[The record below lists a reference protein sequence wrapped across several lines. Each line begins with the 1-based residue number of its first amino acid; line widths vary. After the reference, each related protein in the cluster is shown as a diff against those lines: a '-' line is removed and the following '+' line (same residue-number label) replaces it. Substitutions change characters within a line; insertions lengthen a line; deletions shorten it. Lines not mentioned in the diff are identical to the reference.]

1 MRNVIVMIVV
11 AGLFLAVEG
20 VSGSRL
26 LGADPQWL
34 RLIVYMGIGAG
45 IILTVLGYAAIQ
57 FLNWER
63 GRVVGLFLIL
73 AVLVMLAAQTGYSG
87 LNATQGSGVMAAQVW
102 QLGIVAAIATW
113 YASIVGAMSR

>member
-11 AGLFLAVEG
+11 AGLFLAIESLN
-20 VSGSRL
+20 SGEMI
-26 LGADPQWL
+26 GADPHWM

-45 IILTVLGYAAIQ
+45 IVLTVVGYAAIQ

-63 GRVVGLFLIL
+63 GRVVGIFLIL

-87 LNATQGSGVMAAQVW
+87 LRAGQDTGLVAAQVW
-102 QLGIVAAIATW
+102 QLGIIAAIATW